1 MVKVGY
7 LPDISKNFGYFRN
20 MAIDYLNR
28 HNWDGA
34 RSGVFNLNE
43 CLGIDYMVSINDREY
58 TEQMKESSVYQCS
71 HCTMIETKTINKN
84 TEDEYE
90 KKITVQTEIPTHE
103 VTPFEMRLSDIHQL
117 LLNQKTETVWI
128 CSKCNEINKMR
139 ETRKIV
145 GERAKPF
152 FLKVIAMPPVKQMGL
167 DRQFPTKF
175 KSWFWNA
182 MEEITYQE
190 YLYRTEYTHQ
200 NGQEMEENYRDNG
213 DQ

>member
-1 MVKVGY
+1 
-7 LPDISKNFGYFRN
+7 

-43 CLGIDYMVSINDREY
+43 CLGIDYMVSIDDRTYE
-58 TEQMKESSVYQCS
+58 EQMKVSTVYQCN

-90 KKITVQTEIPTHE
+90 KEITVQTEIPVHK
-103 VTPFEMRLSDIHQL
+103 VKPFEIQLDEIKQL
-117 LLNQKTETVWI
+117 LLNQKTERVWECPK
-128 CSKCNEINKMR
+128 CSETNRMR
-139 ETRKIV
+139 VTRKIV